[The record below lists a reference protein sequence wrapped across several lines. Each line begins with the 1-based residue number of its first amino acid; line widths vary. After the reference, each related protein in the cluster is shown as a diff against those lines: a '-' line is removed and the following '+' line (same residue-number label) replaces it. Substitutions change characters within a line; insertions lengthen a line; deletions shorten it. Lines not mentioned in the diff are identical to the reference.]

1 MRIVLATVLAL
12 VAVAGCSQTGSEAT
26 ARVASASTVALTIT
40 SAGTAAGKPHRFR
53 VEVARSEAEQARGM
67 MFRAKL
73 APDAGMVFPFDTPRV
88 ASFWMK
94 DCPHPLDMI
103 FIRADG
109 SIARIVTAVP
119 YSLKAETSGEPVSAV
134 LEIAGGRAAEL
145 GINEDDTV
153 VWTDKR

>member
-1 MRIVLATVLAL
+1 MRIVLAAVLAL
-12 VAVAGCSQTGSEAT
+12 AAVAGCSQVGGEAT
-26 ARVASASTVALTIT
+26 ARAASASTVPLTV
-40 SAGTAAGKPHRFR
+40 AASGKNHSFR
-53 VEVARSEAEQARGM
+53 VEVARTEAEQARGM

-94 DCPHPLDMI
+94 DCPHPLDMV

-119 YSLKAETSGEPVSAV
+119 YSLKPETSGEPVVAV

-153 VWTDKR
+153 MWTDKS

>member
-1 MRIVLATVLAL
+1 MRMLLAAVLAL
-12 VAVAGCSQTGSEAT
+12 AAVAGCSQVDGQAT
-26 ARVASASTVALTIT
+26 ARAASASPVPLTIT
-40 SAGTAAGKPHRFR
+40 ASGKKHSFR
-53 VEVARSEAEQARGM
+53 VEVARTEAEQARGM

-94 DCPHPLDMI
+94 DCPHPLDMV

-119 YSLKAETSGEPVSAV
+119 YSLKPETSGEPVVAV

-153 VWTDKR
+153 VWTDKT

>member
-1 MRIVLATVLAL
+1 MREAVLGLAL
-12 VAVAGCSQTGSEAT
+12 LLGAASGCSTPGGEASARSASA
-26 ARVASASTVALTIT
+26 ARVPLTIRT
-40 SAGTAAGKPHRFR
+40 SAKTHLFR
-53 VEVARSEAEQARGM
+53 VEIARTETEQARGM
-67 MFRAKL
+67 MFRPRL
-73 APDAGMVFPFDTPRV
+73 APDTGMVFPFATPRV

-94 DCPHPLDMI
+94 DCPHPLDMV

-119 YSLKAETSGEPVSAV
+119 YSLSPETSREPVAAV
-134 LEIAGGRAAEL
+134 LEIAGGRAEEL

>member
-1 MRIVLATVLAL
+1 MRIVMAAVLVLA
-12 VAVAGCSQTGSEAT
+12 AVAGCSQVGGEAT
-26 ARVASASTVALTIT
+26 ARAASASTVPLMV
-40 SAGTAAGKPHRFR
+40 TASGKKHSFR
-53 VEVARSEAEQARGM
+53 VEVARTEAEQARGM

-94 DCPHPLDMI
+94 DCPHPLDMV

-119 YSLKAETSGEPVSAV
+119 YSLKPETSGEPVVAV

-153 VWTDKR
+153 MWTDKP

>member
-1 MRIVLATVLAL
+1 MRIFMVPAALAL
-12 VAVAGCSQTGSEAT
+12 SAVAGCSQAGGGGT
-26 ARVASASTVALTIT
+26 ALAASVSTVPLTIT
-40 SAGTAAGKPHRFR
+40 ASGTKHRFR
-53 VEVARSEAEQARGM
+53 VEVARTEAEQARGM

-73 APDAGMVFPFDTPRV
+73 APNAGMVFPFATPRV

-103 FIRADG
+103 FIRSDG

-119 YSLKAETSGEPVSAV
+119 YSLKSETSGEPVSAV

-153 VWTDKR
+153 VWTDKS